1 MVARLLERQLAFDA
15 QWNAHD
21 EAGILAG
28 FSDEAIVRLSPPTP
42 ALPELFR
49 GKDEIAAFVRAFLPG
64 FHVQSTN
71 QVADEGAITW
81 MFAASCDAFRRAGI
95 ARATGSATARLLDDR
110 IVAFQITFD
119 EATTAR
125 LAVAAPLAG

>member
-28 FSDEAIVRLSPPTP
+28 FSDDAVVRLTPPPP
-42 ALPELFR
+42 ALQELYR
-49 GKDEIAAFVRAFLPG
+49 GKAEIAAFVRSLLPG

-71 QVADEGAITW
+71 QVADEDAITW
-81 MFAASCDAFRRAGI
+81 VFAVSCDAFRRAGI
-95 ARATGSATARLLDDR
+95 ARASGSATVRLHDDC
-110 IVAFQITFD
+110 IVTFQIAFD

-125 LAVAAPLAG
+125 LAVATPPAG